1 MRQRQAEGGNV
12 VPGAGFI
19 FNESVC
25 EVSGIH
31 AGRNAGQ
38 AGIFRAH
45 QTDRAIAPNLAIEC
59 NAFRIPLAGGI
70 DGTNP

>member
-1 MRQRQAEGGNV
+1 
-12 VPGAGFI
+12 
-19 FNESVC
+19 VC

-70 DGTNP
+70 DGANP